1 MSGPTLVSPSSG
13 ADRGAAGVEALRN
26 FIGGRWV
33 ASTGTEHLDVHNPA
47 RGTVIARTPLSTA
60 ADVDAAVGAATT
72 AFPAWSETPPVVRA
86 RSMFRFK
93 ALLEEHFEEIAR
105 QVTIEHGKT
114 LDEARGSVRR
124 GIECV
129 EVACGGPSM
138 LMGHGLENIAPNIDC
153 TVMRQPIGV
162 CAAIAPFN
170 FPAMVPLWFLPFAVV
185 CGNTFVLKPSEQVPL
200 SQQRLFEL
208 LERCDLPPGVVNLV
222 NGGREVVDAICDHPG
237 IRAVSFVGS
246 TPVARH
252 VYQRATHA
260 GKRVQALGGAKN
272 FVIVMPDA
280 DLDRSIPVIT
290 ESFYG
295 CAGERCLAG
304 SVLLPVGG
312 AHEAARERLI
322 EAARAIKVGDGLE
335 PGVTMGPLI
344 SARALERVTG
354 YVERG
359 VAEGARLV
367 LDGRASAP
375 EGAGGGFFMG
385 PSVFDAVSPEM
396 AIGREEIFGPVA
408 AVCPVKS
415 LDEAFR
421 VMEAHPNANATS
433 IFTSSGKAARE
444 FSHRATAS
452 MVGVNIGV
460 AAPMAYFPF
469 GGARDSFFGD
479 LKVHGRDAF
488 EFYTDKKVTIT
499 RWF

>member
-1 MSGPTLVSPSSG
+1 MPELLS
-13 ADRGAAGVEALRN
+13 N
-26 FIGGRWV
+26 FIGGRWTPAT
-33 ASTGTEHLDVHNPA
+33 ASGHVDVFNPA
-47 RGTVIARTPLSTA
+47 TGSVIARTPLSTA
-60 ADVDAAVGAATT
+60 QDVDRAVRAAAA

-86 RSMFRFK
+86 RTMFAFK
-93 ALLEEHFEEIAR
+93 AKLEEHFEELAR
-105 QVTIEHGKT
+105 LVTTEHGKT
-114 LDEARGSVRR
+114 LDESRGSVRR
-124 GIECV
+124 AIECV
-129 EVACGGPSM
+129 EVACGAPSM
-138 LMGHGLENIAPNIDC
+138 LMGYGLENIAPSIDC

-200 SQQRLFEL
+200 SQKRMFEL
-208 LERCDLPPGVVNLV
+208 LEKCGLPAGVVNLV
-222 NGGREVVDAICDHPG
+222 NGSKEVVEAICDHPG
-237 IRAVSFVGS
+237 IKAVSFVGS
-246 TPVARH
+246 TPVARL

-280 DLDRSIPVIT
+280 DLDRSIPIIT

-304 SVLLPVGG
+304 SVLLTVAG
-312 AHEAARERLI
+312 AHQPARDQLIAA
-322 EAARAIKVGDGLE
+322 AAALKVGDGME
-335 PGVTMGPLI
+335 PGVTMGPVI
-344 SARALERVTG
+344 SAPHRDRVRS
-354 YVERG
+354 YVDRG
-359 VAEGARLV
+359 VSEGASLA
-367 LDGRASAP
+367 LDGRETTVPDRP
-375 EGAGGGFFMG
+375 EGYFIG

-396 AIGREEIFGPVA
+396 VIGREEIFGPVA
-408 AVCPVKS
+408 AVCPVSS
-415 LDEAFR
+415 LDDAIR
-421 VMEAHPNANATS
+421 VMELHPNANATS

-469 GGARDSFFGD
+469 GGSRDSFFGD

-488 EFYTDKKVTIT
+488 DFYTDKKVTIT